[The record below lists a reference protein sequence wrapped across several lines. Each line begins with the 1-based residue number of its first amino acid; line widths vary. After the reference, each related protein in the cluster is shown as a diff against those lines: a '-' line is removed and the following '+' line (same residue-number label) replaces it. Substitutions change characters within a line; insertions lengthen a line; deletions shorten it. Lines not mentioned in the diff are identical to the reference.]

1 MQNLINENK
10 TDIQDQLVTK
20 IVKELLDT
28 IAFQIPLK
36 DILFKKIT
44 DGIEKRYNDNSDFN
58 LSYDLGLSD
67 IVKQIYEEN
76 ENQYNDILKEKIDK
90 TLEDYRVDSWV
101 ISNRLS
107 TILAYNP
114 DYKEKLEELLDSRLE
129 EIFDKIW

>member
-36 DILFKKIT
+36 DMLFKKIT

-129 EIFDKIW
+129 EIFDKI

>member
-107 TILAYNP
+107 TILAYNK

-129 EIFDKIW
+129 EIFDKI

>member
-10 TDIQDQLVTK
+10 TDIQNKLVTK

-36 DILFKKIT
+36 DILFKKIA

-76 ENQYNDILKEKIDK
+76 KNKYNDILKTKIDEVLK
-90 TLEDYRVDSWV
+90 DYKVDNWV
-101 ISNRLS
+101 ISNQLS
-107 TILAYNP
+107 TILTYNP
-114 DYKEKLEELLDSRLE
+114 DYKQRLEELLDSRIE
-129 EIFDKIW
+129 EILDKI

>member
-10 TDIQDQLVTK
+10 TDIQNKLVTK

-36 DILFKKIT
+36 DILFKKIA

-76 ENQYNDILKEKIDK
+76 KNKYNDILKTKIDK
-90 TLEDYRVDSWV
+90 TLKDYKVDNWV
-101 ISNRLS
+101 ISNQLS
-107 TILAYNP
+107 TILTYNP
-114 DYKEKLEELLDSRLE
+114 DYKQRLEELLDSRIE
-129 EIFDKIW
+129 EILDKI

>member
-10 TDIQDQLVTK
+10 TDIQDKLVTK

-28 IAFQIPLK
+28 IAFQISLK

-76 ENQYNDILKEKIDK
+76 KNKDIDILKTKIDK
-90 TLEDYRVDSWV
+90 TLKDYKVDNWV
-101 ISNRLS
+101 ISNQLS
-107 TILAYNP
+107 TILTYNP
-114 DYKEKLEELLDSRLE
+114 DYKQRLEELLDSRIE
-129 EIFDKIW
+129 EILDKI

>member
-28 IAFQIPLK
+28 VAFQIPLK
-36 DILFKKIT
+36 DMLFKKIT

-129 EIFDKIW
+129 EIFDKI

>member
-10 TDIQDQLVTK
+10 TDIQDKLVTK

-129 EIFDKIW
+129 EIFDKI

>member
-10 TDIQDQLVTK
+10 TDIQDKLVTK

-129 EIFDKIW
+129 EILDKI

>member
-10 TDIQDQLVTK
+10 TDIQDKLVTK

-36 DILFKKIT
+36 DTLFKKIT

-76 ENQYNDILKEKIDK
+76 KNKYNDILKTKIDEVLK
-90 TLEDYRVDSWV
+90 DYRVDNWV
-101 ISNRLS
+101 ISNQLS
-107 TILAYNP
+107 TILTYNP
-114 DYKEKLEELLDSRLE
+114 DYKQRLEELLDSRIE
-129 EIFDKIW
+129 EILDKI

>member
-1 MQNLINENK
+1 M
-10 TDIQDQLVTK
+10 
-20 IVKELLDT
+20 
-28 IAFQIPLK
+28 
-36 DILFKKIT
+36 LFKKIT

-58 LSYDLGLSD
+58 LSYDLGLGN

-76 ENQYNDILKEKIDK
+76 KNQYDDILKEKIDK

>member
-76 ENQYNDILKEKIDK
+76 KNKYNNILKTKINEVLK
-90 TLEDYRVDSWV
+90 DYKVDNWV
-101 ISNRLS
+101 ISNQLS
-107 TILAYNP
+107 TIIAYNP
-114 DYKEKLEELLDSRLE
+114 DYKQKLEELLDSRIE
-129 EIFDKIW
+129 EILDKI

>member
-10 TDIQDQLVTK
+10 TDIQNQLDTK
-20 IVKELLDT
+20 IIKELLDT

-76 ENQYNDILKEKIDK
+76 KNKYNNILKTKINEVLK
-90 TLEDYRVDSWV
+90 DYKVDNWV
-101 ISNRLS
+101 ISNQLS
-107 TILAYNP
+107 TILTYNP
-114 DYKEKLEELLDSRLE
+114 DYKQRLEELLDSRIE
-129 EIFDKIW
+129 EILDKI

>member
-129 EIFDKIW
+129 EIFDKI

>member
-10 TDIQDQLVTK
+10 TNIQDQLVTK
-20 IVKELLDT
+20 IVKELLNT

-58 LSYDLGLSD
+58 LSYDLGLGN

-76 ENQYNDILKEKIDK
+76 KNQYDDILKEKIDK

>member
-10 TDIQDQLVTK
+10 ADIQDQLVTK

-129 EIFDKIW
+129 EIFDKI

>member
-10 TDIQDQLVTK
+10 TDIQNQLVTK

-28 IAFQIPLK
+28 VAFQIPLK
-36 DILFKKIT
+36 DMLFKKIT

-76 ENQYNDILKEKIDK
+76 ENQYDDILKEKIDK

-129 EIFDKIW
+129 EIFDKI